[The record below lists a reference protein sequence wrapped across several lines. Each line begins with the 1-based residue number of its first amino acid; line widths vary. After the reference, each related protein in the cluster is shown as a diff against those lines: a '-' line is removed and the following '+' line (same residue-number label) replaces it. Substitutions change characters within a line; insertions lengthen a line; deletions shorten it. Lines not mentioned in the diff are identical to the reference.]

1 MRLSPVLNLS
11 ATVALVLSTPSFAKA
26 EEGAAP
32 VAATLEFM
40 IGLSNK
46 FDDGE
51 TKEGDG
57 RLALGIIPGADK
69 MLARV
74 FGIGGEMAFV
84 WAGDDDKEARLV
96 VSPHLRAR
104 MSFPIVDKI
113 PFDGLLG
120 VGPSVWTAVD
130 GASDANGRATRFG
143 WSLRFAFGGGYQF
156 NETVAAFANVGYY
169 TSTTYGSDREMN
181 VNSIPLNVGL
191 RAAF

>member
-11 ATVALVLSTPSFAKA
+11 ATAAFALITPSFAQA

-46 FDDGE
+46 FHDGK
-51 TKEGDG
+51 KERDG

-84 WAGDDDKEARLV
+84 WAGDEDDKEARLV

-113 PFDGLLG
+113 TFDGLLG
-120 VGPSVWTAVD
+120 IGPSVWTPVD
-130 GASDANGRATRFG
+130 GVSDAKGGATRFG

-169 TSTTYGSDREMN
+169 TSTTYGSDHERN